1 MTEICHT
8 EAATS
13 QPSSAVE
20 NAQPAKLLADRVGQL
35 LEDVQA
41 AHLSRILQLRSRL
54 QSDAFTWDN
63 ALLTHAVEVFLA
75 ASRNLRFQSLQIHGV
90 WARLTGAT
98 EVAAH
103 VFGKKY
109 DDVVSAAGRARQ
121 EFEMLS
127 RDYRAHT
134 SSARRLIVEF
144 DMEYRALDR
153 KIDQGAEW
161 LVELSYAIEKAGEL
175 RTLSTRAMALSA
187 KLKRCRLGSALAKEI
202 TILGQ
207 NVLERRAALLE
218 RMKVDLHGFDKVWL
232 QRVANIGTHAVDRR
246 FPPPVLDKAREVH
259 NELITRLELTSAGC
273 MALQMEE
280 QAMARRLA
288 MLRDCL
294 SDQVSTPGRRSPD
307 HERN

>member
-1 MTEICHT
+1 MTEICHK
-8 EAATS
+8 EAASS
-13 QPSSAVE
+13 QASSAAANV
-20 NAQPAKLLADRVGQL
+20 QPAKLLAARVGQL
-35 LEDVQA
+35 LEDVQG
-41 AHLSRILQLRSRL
+41 AHLGRIRQLQSRL
-54 QSDAFTWDN
+54 VSDAFTWDN
-63 ALLTHAVEVFLA
+63 ALLTHAVKVFLA
-75 ASRNLRFQSLQIHGV
+75 ASRNLGFQSLRNRGV

-109 DDVVSAAGRARQ
+109 DDVVGAAGKARQ

-134 SSARRLIVEF
+134 SSARRLIVELG
-144 DMEYRALDR
+144 MEYRALGR
-153 KIDQGAEW
+153 KLDQGAEW

-175 RTLSTRAMALSA
+175 RTVSKRAMALSA
-187 KLKRCRLGSALAKEI
+187 ELKRCRLVSALAKEI

-218 RMKVDLHGFDKVWL
+218 RMKLDLHGFDKVWL
-232 QRVANIGTHAVDRR
+232 QRVANIGTQAVDRR
-246 FPPPVLDKAREVH
+246 FPVLDKAREVH
-259 NELITRLELTSAGC
+259 GELITRLELTSAAC

-294 SDQVSTPGRRSPD
+294 
-307 HERN
+307 ERPSEHNR